1 MREALG
7 EPTTT
12 PVLLPIGRGEGVP
25 HTKPT
30 APQYLVEPIKWY
42 DNKPGSS
49 SSSSSI
55 GGSGGDGND
64 ETSPSSRFVVP
75 SACVV
80 DFSESFSV
88 SNLPEDLGI
97 PHHYCPPEYVFDKE
111 IGYGTDLWALG
122 CTLFEIRTGRVLFES
137 AGADAYD
144 LDAYL
149 VAMVELL
156 GRLPEPWWSTT
167 WEERTTYFE
176 DAVDRRGK
184 PVGVRRRRE
193 TARGAR
199 VGSARPPFASLH
211 DAVADG
217 LAWGDDEDPPGHHNH
232 NDNNN
237 NNRREIPREEV
248 DLFADLLKRLF
259 RYLPEDRI
267 TAEEALSHPW
277 FNMM

>member
-1 MREALG
+1 MDGLSERLVREALG

-42 DNKPGSS
+42 DAEPGSS
-49 SSSSSI
+49 SSS
-55 GGSGGDGND
+55 GGGGGDH
-64 ETSPSSRFVVP
+64 ETPSSRFVIP
-75 SACVV
+75 SACVI
-80 DFSESFSV
+80 DFAESFSV
-88 SNLPEDLGI
+88 SNLPEDLGL

-137 AGADAYD
+137 ADAYD

-149 VAMVELL
+149 VAVVELL
-156 GRLPEPWWSTT
+156 GKLPEPWWSTT
-167 WEERTTYFE
+167 WEDRTAYFE
-176 DAVDRRGK
+176 DATDRRGR
-184 PVGVRRRRE
+184 PVRVRRRE

-199 VGSARPPFASLH
+199 GGSARPPFSSLH

-217 LAWGDDEDPPGHHNH
+217 LVWGDDASPGNHHHHN
-232 NDNNN
+232 NNK